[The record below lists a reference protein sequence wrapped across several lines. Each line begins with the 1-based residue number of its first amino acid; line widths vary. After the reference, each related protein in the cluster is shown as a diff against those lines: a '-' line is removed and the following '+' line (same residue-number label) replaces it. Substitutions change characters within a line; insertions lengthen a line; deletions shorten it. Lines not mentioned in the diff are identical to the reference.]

1 MTSVS
6 NRTITNIADL
16 LNIFIQEK
24 DKLSDKE
31 NLEFEIKFGTKKIKK
46 IKKEHFDNVIKYLL
60 SNGFSML
67 EESEY
72 YLNVSYETVRV
83 KINGI
88 ANVQDYCKN
97 GIINTDKDSSGI
109 EFMEKKQFGLPDGNP
124 AIVNIDD
131 FNFKASIANETQL
144 EKNSPVIEKLLKDWN
159 RYKKYNRLINRY
171 TLTKEG
177 YPVKIDLSIV
187 KETPD
192 IGKTFRD
199 INLNNLVEKYEIE
212 VELDNSKLEK
222 FSVKDLDLL
231 LKKVNKIILSGLQ
244 NTNYPISYPDI
255 EKIKNK
261 YSNLV
266 YEKKSDQEIKDK
278 EILPKDFIGP
288 SSLTLQ
294 INNIIIANPNINY
307 VNIRK
312 DYTVTDK
319 ADGERKLLFIDNDGK
334 IYLITTIMNIEF
346 TGAKTKNDKL
356 FNSLLDGEHIL
367 HNISGQFINL
377 YAAFDIYFINK
388 KDVRNLEFIS
398 GEISSEDL
406 PKQSRWMLLDNFMK
420 TLSVESIIVKKLS
433 PIRIQMKK
441 FYGDSSQQT
450 IFDACNIIMN
460 DMSNGMYE
468 YETDGLIF
476 TPKYFG
482 VGQTLTDK
490 RIKNYKHS
498 WEYSLKWKPAKFNT
512 IDFLITTKKTA
523 SGTDFIGNRF
533 EEGLQVNQMLQISQY
548 KTIIL
553 RVGYDKKKH
562 GLLNPCQDI
571 INDEIQV
578 KTDIDNEER
587 YKPVQFYPS
596 NPFDAQA
603 GVCNIDLKLDKFGEY
618 KMFTENGEIIEDNT
632 IVEFSYNPLKE
643 KSWRWSPLRVRYDK
657 TAEYRNGFPQYGNA
671 YHVADSNWHSIHN
684 PVTEEMISKGEN
696 IPTKLDNDDIYYNNI
711 GTKQDTATK
720 SLRDFHNLFVKY
732 NLINIVSKE
741 GDTLIDYAVGKGGD
755 IPKWIN
761 AKLSFVFGIDSSK
774 DNIRNPLDGVC
785 ARYLNYKQRF
795 EQIPDG
801 LFIFGDSSE
810 NIKDTS
816 ASKNEVGKSII
827 KAIFGEGVKDSR
839 VIGKGVAKSYGKA
852 RDGFNISSIQFAL
865 HYMFQSSYTLHNFL
879 TNLNECTQL
888 NGYFIGT
895 CFDGKKVFDLL
906 KDLNINESY
915 TFYSRDRKNKLLEI
929 TKRYDDKD
937 FDDNISSLGYGID
950 ILQSSINKQ
959 FREYLV
965 NFEFLLSIL
974 EVYGFTQLNSD
985 ELKIVGLVE
994 SYGSFQY
1001 LHNIMTQEF
1010 KTGKINQTNYG
1021 QAYRMTKEEKDISF
1035 INNYFIFKK
1044 VRNITAKD
1052 VKPVLESKISQ
1063 EKLEKGDTSVIKE
1076 EIIEQVIVPK
1086 TSLKEKREEELEKR
1100 VEKREE
1106 EEELEKRVE
1115 EEKEFEKEQEKRVEQ
1130 PSTSGEKQVIKSKT
1144 KKSTKVSEEKDL
1156 LSKPAIKP
1164 PPLKLKKSTKTT

>member
-6 NRTITNIADL
+6 NKSITTISDL
-16 LNIFIQEK
+16 LNIFIEEK
-24 DKLSDKE
+24 DKLSESE

-60 SNGFSML
+60 SNGFLMS
-67 EESEY
+67 EENQY
-72 YLNVSYETVRV
+72 YLNVSFETLRV

-97 GIINTDKDSSGI
+97 GIINTGNDVGSI
-109 EFMEKKQFGLPDGNP
+109 EFMEKKQFGLPNGSS
-124 AIVNIDD
+124 AVVNVDD
-131 FNFKASIANETQL
+131 FNLRASISNENKL
-144 EKNSPVIEKLLKDWN
+144 EKNSPTIEKLLKDWN
-159 RYKKYNRLINRY
+159 RNKKYNRLINRY
-171 TLTKEG
+171 TLTKDDF
-177 YPVKIDLSIV
+177 PIKVDLSIV

-212 VELDNSKLEK
+212 VEIDNSKLQEIT
-222 FSVKDLDLL
+222 VKDLDLL
-231 LKKVNKIILSGLQ
+231 LKKVNKVILSGLQ

-255 EKIKNK
+255 DMIKTK

-266 YEKKSDQEIKDK
+266 YGKKSGQDIEIK

-288 SSLTLQ
+288 SSSTLQ
-294 INNIIIANPNINY
+294 INNIIIPNPNINY

-406 PKQSRWMLLDNFMK
+406 PKQSRWTLLDNFMK
-420 TLSVESIIVKKLS
+420 TLSVESIIQKKLS

-441 FYGDSSQQT
+441 FYGDSEQQT
-450 IFDACNIIMN
+450 IFDACNIIIN
-460 DMSNGMYE
+460 DMNTGMYE
-468 YETDGLIF
+468 YETDGLIL

-482 VGQTLTDK
+482 IGQTLTDK
-490 RIKNYKHS
+490 RIKNYKHT
-498 WEYSLKWKPAKFNT
+498 WDYSLKWKPSKFNT
-512 IDFLITTKKTA
+512 IDFLISTKKTA

-533 EEGLQVNQMLQISQY
+533 EEGIQVNQMSQISQY

-578 KTDIDNEER
+578 KTDVDNEER
-587 YKPVQFYPS
+587 YKPTQFYPS

-603 GVCNIDLKLDKFGEY
+603 GICYLDLKLDKFGEY

-643 KSWRWSPLRVRYDK
+643 KFWRWSPLRVRYDK
-657 TAEYRNGFPQYGNA
+657 TAEYRSGFPQYGNA
-671 YHVADSNWHSIHN
+671 YHVADSNWYSIHN
-684 PVTEEMISKGEN
+684 PVTEEMITKGEN

-711 GTKQDTATK
+711 GTKQDTSTK
-720 SLRDFHNLFVKY
+720 ALRDFHNLFVKY
-732 NLINIVSKE
+732 NLINMVSKE

-755 IPKWIN
+755 IPKWIS

-795 EQIPDG
+795 DQIPDG

-827 KAIFGEGVKDSR
+827 NAIFGQGVKDSK
-839 VIGKGVAKSYGKA
+839 VIGKGVAKSYGKV

-865 HYMFQSSYTLHNFL
+865 HYMFQSPETLHNFL
-879 TNLNECTQL
+879 TNLNECTEL

-906 KDLNINESY
+906 KDLSINESY

-929 TKRYDDKD
+929 TKRFENKE
-937 FDDNISSLGYGID
+937 FDDNISSLGNGID
-950 ILQSSINKQ
+950 ILQSSINKL

-965 NFEFLLSIL
+965 NFEFLKSIL
-974 EVYGFTQLNSD
+974 EVYGFVPLDSD
-985 ELKIVGLVE
+985 ELKMVGLVE
-994 SYGSFQY
+994 SFGSFEF

-1010 KTGKINQTNYG
+1010 KSGKINQTNYG
-1021 QAYRMTKEEKDISF
+1021 QAYRMTKEEKEISF
-1035 INNYFIFKK
+1035 MNNYFIFKK

-1052 VKPVLESKISQ
+1052 AKPVLDAKISEVKVESQGPPELEEEVLQ
-1063 EKLEKGDTSVIKE
+1063 EVI
-1076 EIIEQVIVPK
+1076 IPK
-1086 TSLKEKREEELEKR
+1086 TTLKIED
-1100 VEKREE
+1100 VEKFDE
-1106 EEELEKRVE
+1106 
-1115 EEKEFEKEQEKRVEQ
+1115 
-1130 PSTSGEKQVIKSKT
+1130 PSTSEIKSVSKSKI
-1144 KKSTKVSEEKDL
+1144 KKSSKDNEDLDKTDL

-1164 PPLKLKKSTKTT
+1164 PSLKLKKSNKQT

>member
-6 NRTITNIADL
+6 NKSITTIADL
-16 LNIFIQEK
+16 LNIFINEK
-24 DKLSDKE
+24 DKLSETE

-60 SNGFSML
+60 SNGFLMS
-67 EESEY
+67 EENQY
-72 YLNVSYETVRV
+72 YLNVSFETLRV

-97 GIINTDKDSSGI
+97 GIINTEKDIGAI
-109 EFMEKKQFGLPDGNP
+109 EFMEKKQFGLPNGSP

-131 FNFKASIANETQL
+131 FNLRASISNENKL
-144 EKNSPVIEKLLKDWN
+144 EKDFPAIEKLLKDWN
-159 RYKKYNRLINRY
+159 KYKKYNRLINRY
-171 TLTKEG
+171 TLTKDG
-177 YPVKIDLSIV
+177 FPIKIDLSIV

-212 VELDNSKLEK
+212 IEIDNSKLQEIT
-222 FSVKDLDLL
+222 VKDLDLL

-255 EKIKNK
+255 DMIKNK

-266 YEKKSDQEIKDK
+266 YGKKSGEQIEIK

-288 SSLTLQ
+288 SSSTLQ
-294 INNIIIANPNINY
+294 INNIIIPNPNINY

-334 IYLITTIMNIEF
+334 IYLITTIMSIEF
-346 TGAKTKNDKL
+346 TGAKTKNDKI

-367 HNISGQFINL
+367 HNISGQYINL

-388 KDVRNLEFIS
+388 KDVRDLEFIS

-406 PKQSRWMLLDNFMK
+406 PKQSRWTLLDNFMK
-420 TLSVESIIVKKLS
+420 TLSVESIIPKRLS
-433 PIRIQMKK
+433 PIRIQMKR
-441 FYGDSSQQT
+441 FYADSDQQS
-450 IFDACNIIMN
+450 IFDACNIIIN
-460 DMSNGMYE
+460 DMKSGMYE

-490 RIKNYKHS
+490 RIKNYKHT

-512 IDFLITTKKTA
+512 IDFLISTKKTA

-533 EEGLQVNQMLQISQY
+533 EEGIQVNQMSQISQY

-571 INDEIQV
+571 INDEIQL

-587 YKPVQFYPS
+587 YKPTQFYPS

-603 GVCNIDLKLDKFGEY
+603 GICNIDLKLDKFGEY

-643 KSWRWSPLRVRYDK
+643 KFWRWSPLRVRYDK
-657 TAEYRNGFPQYGNA
+657 TAEYRSGFPQYGNA

-684 PVTEEMISKGEN
+684 PVTEEMITKGEN
-696 IPTKLDNDDIYYNNI
+696 IPTKLDNDDIYYNNV
-711 GTKQDTATK
+711 GTKQDTSTK
-720 SLRDFHNLFVKY
+720 ALRDFHNLFVKY
-732 NLINIVSKE
+732 NLINMVSKE

-755 IPKWIN
+755 IPKWIS

-785 ARYLNYKQRF
+785 ARYLNYKQKF
-795 EQIPDG
+795 DQIPDG

-827 KAIFGEGVKDSR
+827 NAIFGQGVKDSK
-839 VIGKGVAKSYGKA
+839 VIGKGVAKSYGKV

-865 HYMFQSSYTLHNFL
+865 HYMFKSPETLHNFL
-879 TNLNECTQL
+879 TNLNECTEL

-929 TKRYDDKD
+929 TKRYENKE

-965 NFEFLLSIL
+965 NFEFLKSIL
-974 EVYGFTQLNSD
+974 EVYGFVPLNSD

-994 SYGSFQY
+994 SYGSFEFLY
-1001 LHNIMTQEF
+1001 NIMNQEF
-1010 KTGKINQTNYG
+1010 KSGKINQTNYG
-1021 QAYRMTKEEKDISF
+1021 QAYRMTKEEREISF
-1035 INNYFIFKK
+1035 MNNYFIFKK

-1052 VKPVLESKISQ
+1052 AKPVLESKISEVEIQ
-1063 EKLEKGDTSVIKE
+1063 PDIVPEIEEEILEEVIIPKTTLKIEEEVEKLEE
-1076 EIIEQVIVPK
+1076 
-1086 TSLKEKREEELEKR
+1086 
-1100 VEKREE
+1100 
-1106 EEELEKRVE
+1106 
-1115 EEKEFEKEQEKRVEQ
+1115 
-1130 PSTSGEKQVIKSKT
+1130 PSTSASKPSSKPKSKKLT
-1144 KKSTKVSEEKDL
+1144 KISEVQSETDL

-1164 PPLKLKKSTKTT
+1164 PSLKLKKQSKQTKTT